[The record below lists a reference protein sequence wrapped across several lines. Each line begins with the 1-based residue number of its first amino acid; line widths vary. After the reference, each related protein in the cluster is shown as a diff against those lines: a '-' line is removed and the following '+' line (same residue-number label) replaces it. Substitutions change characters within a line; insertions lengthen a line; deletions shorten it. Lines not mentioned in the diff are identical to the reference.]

1 MPEILRSQREVRRNA
16 LVMRQQIAALLRQ
29 QPRTVPALAEALHAP
44 SQDVMIWLMAMLRY
58 KEVDAVGKADK
69 EGYFTYTLK
78 EAQP

>member
-1 MPEILRSQREVRRNA
+1 MPEIIRSQREVRRNA
-16 LVMRQQIAALLRQ
+16 SVMRQQIAALLRQ

-44 SQDVMIWLMAMLRY
+44 AQDVMIWLMAMLRY
-58 KEVDAVGKADK
+58 KEVDAAAKPDK